1 MSAGSSF
8 GCANFEGSSVADGA
22 QDMSSVFSDPHSNF
36 ICRQVEQGEEQC
48 FSSFTAWSDWWGL
61 VTSCSGLSFLW
72 VQNDWDPIGK
82 RSCWPSGYVFVEVV
96 RQAMIFFWACSV
108 CELCKACIWL
118 LRHYV
123 FHRRSIFVLPP
134 VAFCLYAAG
143 FSFCCGAVPLLWLES
158 IPEVDDNAWGI
169 DFMIWCW
176 RIALFSFCVTLTC
189 LILRRRLE
197 GQYPEPIQARRC
209 GSRRTKSV
217 RCRSVRIRWIGVFLL
232 CNVIHAHAI
241 HSIEGFQY
249 CDEPGNQ
256 ELDEAYQSTIRSVD
270 EDPASW
276 PCGQGFSEC
285 LFDDGNEG
293 FAEVSLTPAA
303 PALGRRAHF
312 CHAGFVPHFVGDWFA
327 ADGHPFGGGDF
338 GEVESGFCPTFSS
351 DAVSLM
357 QTSSTASAFDPL
369 LLHAW
374 GVSAD
379 LPIRVLVWLH
389 TWDRRGQWA
398 FVGRF
403 IDVWPRVAVRHQ
415 IVQGLRDFQVRPTL
429 KVFRVRCT
437 LRQQPREVPN
447 FLALTVDAEEWV
459 GLLVRAE
466 TPWQTQLGTYLLRAA
481 TFPLVSAIFMQMLPM
496 NQCIWMTQCWIE
508 AEGRSFQW
516 FSTIPLY
523 EGMFLQLHE
532 ILEQES
538 EASTVCD
545 SGSDDYSSHESNSNA
560 TESDNGVLLQVGWT
574 ESVARG
580 NTATLSKQTPLTESP
595 ETPMLYEIKQQEN
608 TATCMGAQGDAFS
621 RSKDGLC
628 AALLDEHDGDTVGL
642 MQLFSE
648 QELQVVDGL
657 DLEPP
662 EHEVLQI
669 DPGDIQAS
677 ADVLRSYVYANF
689 QVAHLP
695 VVSVYTWVVTMGRP
709 VESAARVCILQQRG
723 SFTRVFSREWE
734 DRHEGAVLS
743 LSMSR
748 PMMEPLTLRVQPI
761 DLVAIPSGALDAGFR
776 AYLLDLIGNFLPR
789 RVAVACERSVTF
801 NALRERLGMAEICLQ
816 PSTRCF
822 LVHRDDR
829 GTRVWEGLDQ
839 VQEPHGTAF
848 HFVVEIMN
856 ECDDKKVAISGEIPA
871 AGGQPGDNTATPW
884 DFNSDQ
890 MVLMQRGVS
899 SHSSRIDSRS
909 ASWGSQSSRTPEASQ
924 ASGSGEAGTIESY
937 PSTLRSRG
945 PIDASSGE
953 QLVNLEFE
961 YNGVFN
967 WVLTWGAVRRHV
979 ASYYL
984 GGVEPHTEDVLVHI
998 IQLHEGITTQGG
1010 YLCPSWILDVDQPVC
1025 TFIEWVEDHTFHF
1038 DPQVARAFPMI
1049 GELLQDTPVIL
1060 VVDDL
1065 PIRRAV
1071 ILVEVNFPDGHEI
1084 YICEP
1089 YRFERVSTI
1098 LDWLDGFVEVPALT
1112 EQFYNGQRVV
1122 RWQTIETH
1130 PGGLFQVRV
1139 IPEDELANPLP
1150 ATRTPNGS
1158 LEMQPHDTWSSIL
1171 SLQEQGEQQ
1180 GRVGNDPVPVSWPDE
1195 ADETE
1200 EHTLMNLD
1208 VSTQVSFRRSEPSF
1222 FSVVDRQKVLSY
1234 LRGWF
1239 QGSGMVTIWVH
1250 SLPDNVVQEY
1260 PSVCEFDRVEASFA
1274 QCAESW
1280 VMVHAARLTFV
1291 PIDPPPIFLQLPRP
1305 HILVV
1310 GGLTDTDCPF
1320 LCQVFAQGRSNLVSV
1335 VLPEPFPPT
1344 DVATLFA
1351 VAVPQHD
1358 CAYAALC
1365 YARYRAIRYM
1375 FRHDIELHRGAFVQL
1390 YELTD
1395 DIDSDITE
1403 CEDGNDIYTTDE
1415 SDSGDEESLEG
1426 RFDFAVGFWQEGI
1439 QVVPITAEERQV
1451 DDLSY
1456 YEQDFREYQLWR
1468 ERVRVA
1474 LAYTQTFNLH
1484 QLLEEAR
1491 AYHEARGVWP
1501 GLVACVVPND
1511 WHKGTPGDAWL
1522 LDYESLVVYLREV
1535 LLDGFPVDQKVG
1547 LYAVKPFVTP
1557 LEQLGED
1564 ALYILVL
1571 LDPLEGER
1579 AILIVEDHWQSDH
1592 LQLWPIGVGEL
1603 TDTWQVIEEAHR
1615 TIDYETT
1622 CILEY
1627 EMQELPRMVQW
1638 RTLPGMKLHLTI
1650 SRDGGECE
1658 LPLALDNDEVEMM
1671 QTTQHEPV
1679 YERQRVHLQRL
1690 GVDPVYFQVTRYLD
1704 ARLLQIPQGGIAQIW
1719 LLPGVG
1725 ITSHDAS
1732 VMLDLRVEIPS
1743 WGNWVRES
1751 WRDEPPEGRFL
1762 MIRGPLP
1769 AIRASK
1775 IDFHLIGAS
1784 SSDLANGLRTLYH
1797 RSDNVSCQPSL
1808 PQLSDRQ

>member
-1 MSAGSSF
+1 
-8 GCANFEGSSVADGA
+8 
-22 QDMSSVFSDPHSNF
+22 
-36 ICRQVEQGEEQC
+36 
-48 FSSFTAWSDWWGL
+48 
-61 VTSCSGLSFLW
+61 
-72 VQNDWDPIGK
+72 
-82 RSCWPSGYVFVEVV
+82 
-96 RQAMIFFWACSV
+96 
-108 CELCKACIWL
+108 
-118 LRHYV
+118 
-123 FHRRSIFVLPP
+123 
-134 VAFCLYAAG
+134 
-143 FSFCCGAVPLLWLES
+143 
-158 IPEVDDNAWGI
+158 
-169 DFMIWCW
+169 
-176 RIALFSFCVTLTC
+176 
-189 LILRRRLE
+189 
-197 GQYPEPIQARRC
+197 
-209 GSRRTKSV
+209 
-217 RCRSVRIRWIGVFLL
+217 
-232 CNVIHAHAI
+232 
-241 HSIEGFQY
+241 
-249 CDEPGNQ
+249 
-256 ELDEAYQSTIRSVD
+256 
-270 EDPASW
+270 
-276 PCGQGFSEC
+276 GFSEC

-293 FAEVSLTPAA
+293 FAEVSLTP
-303 PALGRRAHF
+303 
-312 CHAGFVPHFVGDWFA
+312 
-327 ADGHPFGGGDF
+327 
-338 GEVESGFCPTFSS
+338 
-351 DAVSLM
+351 
-357 QTSSTASAFDPL
+357 
-369 LLHAW
+369 
-374 GVSAD
+374 
-379 LPIRVLVWLH
+379 
-389 TWDRRGQWA
+389 
-398 FVGRF
+398 
-403 IDVWPRVAVRHQ
+403 
-415 IVQGLRDFQVRPTL
+415 
-429 KVFRVRCT
+429 
-437 LRQQPREVPN
+437 
-447 FLALTVDAEEWV
+447 EWV

-1291 PIDPPPIFLQLPRP
+1291 
-1305 HILVV
+1305 
-1310 GGLTDTDCPF
+1310 
-1320 LCQVFAQGRSNLVSV
+1320 
-1335 VLPEPFPPT
+1335 
-1344 DVATLFA
+1344 
-1351 VAVPQHD
+1351 
-1358 CAYAALC
+1358 
-1365 YARYRAIRYM
+1365 
-1375 FRHDIELHRGAFVQL
+1375 HDIELHRGAFVQL

-1679 YERQRVHLQRL
+1679 YERQRVHLQRFNSVLRRGAVRCPLLATVAEIVKHFTGRQFPIDSPLLESFQLHWRSGGEVHVYHAFQIPAAPDGAFVHVVMRSTRVSQVLAQFVSDTCEMAL
-1690 GVDPVYFQVTRYLD
+1690 GMAEDDAGDAFVGMQVMVRPRASLSERLVIDPLFRAIHGVQRMLGLDPSKPLLLTSWIFCMDGPYADAEGTASLLEIENGDWSETLVGSFEISAQWTFLVVQPQPPAKADVESDLHVLAFVHNEYTHLLVDLLLLDQTVRVAVQTAFDSTVLDVYRVIAHGRIRLWALLSTSFVMLWHAPEGILSFKAYEVPGVPSGSYVTMRVLD
-1704 ARLLQIPQGGIAQIW
+1704 TMCLDDWSASTGNDRSRPDTIHSASNAPGDGGNTATPLGQANEYFEDSDGSSLLQRNVMRRCKRGTLLGSVEAGEQVGSVDFLYSNFTRLAPPGNPIW
-1719 LLPGVG
+1719 WLNVDQEKMDDYFCVG
-1725 ITSHDAS
+1725 SNEI
-1732 VMLDLRVEIPS
+1732 VLDYH
-1743 WGNWVRES
+1743 N
-1751 WRDEPPEGRFL
+1751 
-1762 MIRGPLP
+1762 
-1769 AIRASK
+1769 
-1775 IDFHLIGAS
+1775 
-1784 SSDLANGLRTLYH
+1784 RT
-1797 RSDNVSCQPSL
+1797 R
-1808 PQLSDRQ
+1808 